1 MCATSI
7 AVGVGTPELARR
19 GDKSVAERYLSSGL
33 PFFSAVIGMNEHWT
47 TLTRRRLLVEHGW
60 HPAREFRDIRLLA
73 VTTATGWTRPRAG
86 FAQMFQHLSK
96 WSIHRAHQ
104 ALLFSAERGATVA
117 CQKSGYFL
125 FIPDLIP
132 QPDWDKYHL
141 FRDKSHTVF
150 DS

>member
-1 MCATSI
+1 MRTSDSRHGHVRLVVAHPNLRAGGVRVLPNRVAWQRA
-7 AVGVGTPELARR
+7 AVLL
-19 GDKSVAERYLSSGL
+19 Y
-33 PFFSAVIGMNEHWT
+33 VIGMNEHWT

-60 HPAREFRDIRLLA
+60 HPAREFRDIRLLL

-117 CQKSGYFL
+117 CQKSGIF
-125 FIPDLIP
+125 
-132 QPDWDKYHL
+132 HL
-141 FRDKSHTVF
+141 SQI
-150 DS
+150 